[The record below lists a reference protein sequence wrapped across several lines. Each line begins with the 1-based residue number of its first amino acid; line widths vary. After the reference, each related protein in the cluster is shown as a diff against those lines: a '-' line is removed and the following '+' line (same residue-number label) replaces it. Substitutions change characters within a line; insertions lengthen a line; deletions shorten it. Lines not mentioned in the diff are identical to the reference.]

1 MAVLQARPEPVT
13 LDAARSALIVVD
25 MQNAFASRGGMF
37 DLAGHDISGAAP
49 VVALHKRLLPAAR
62 QAGVQVI
69 YLQMSFR
76 PDLSDAGGPES
87 PAYHKELALRM
98 MRERPDLA
106 GTLLIDGSWDAQ
118 IVDGLEPQA
127 GDIVIRKSRYNGF
140 TGTDL
145 DAILKSR
152 GIRHLLF
159 SGIATNICVES
170 TARNAFFNEF
180 WPILISDAMNHAGP
194 EFTRQA
200 TLWNFENVLGW
211 VTDSGPVFDFFSTNL
226 A

>member
-1 MAVLQARPEPVT
+1 MPILQARPEPVT
-13 LDAARSALIVVD
+13 LDTARTALIVVD

-37 DLAGHDISGAAP
+37 DLAGHDISGAGP

-62 QAGVQVI
+62 TAGVQVI
-69 YLQMSFR
+69 YLQMSFK
-76 PDLSDAGGPES
+76 PDLSDAGSPES

-98 MRERPDLA
+98 MRDRPELA

-118 IVDGLEPQA
+118 IVDGIEPQE

-145 DAILKSR
+145 EAVLKAR

-159 SGIATNICVES
+159 TGIATNICVES
-170 TARNAFFNEF
+170 TARNAFFNEY
-180 WPILISDAMNHAGP
+180 WPILIADAMNHAGP

-211 VTDSGPVFDFFSTNL
+211 VTDSASVLEVLSAG
-226 A
+226 

>member
-1 MAVLQARPEPVT
+1 MPLLQARPAPIT
-13 LDAARSALIVVD
+13 LDTARTALIVVD
-25 MQNAFASRGGMF
+25 MQNAFATKGGMF

-49 VVALHKRLLPAAR
+49 VVELHKRLLPSVRAAR
-62 QAGVQVI
+62 VQVI
-69 YLQMSFR
+69 YLQMAFK
-76 PDLSDAGGPES
+76 PDLSDAGGPDS
-87 PAYHKELALRM
+87 PAWHKELALRM
-98 MRERPDLA
+98 MRERPELA
-106 GTLLIDGSWDAQ
+106 GKLLIDGSWDAQ
-118 IVDGLEPQA
+118 IVDGMEPQDD
-127 GDIVIRKSRYNGF
+127 DIVIRKSRYNGF

-145 DAILKSR
+145 DAILKGR

-159 SGIATNICVES
+159 TGIATNICVES

-211 VTDSGPVFDFFSTNL
+211 VTDSAAVLKALSAN
-226 A
+226 

>member
-1 MAVLQARPEPVT
+1 MAMLDARPEPLT
-13 LDAARSALIVVD
+13 LDLALTALIVVD
-25 MQNAFASRGGMF
+25 MQNAFATQGGMF
-37 DLAGHDISGAAP
+37 DMAGHDISGAAP
-49 VVALHKRLLPAAR
+49 VTDLHKRLLPAAR
-62 QAGVQVI
+62 AAGVQVI

-76 PDLSDAGGPES
+76 PDLSDAGGPGS

-98 MRERPDLA
+98 MRERPELS

-118 IVDGLEPQA
+118 IVDGLEPQD

-145 DAILKSR
+145 DAILKAR

-159 SGIATNICVES
+159 TGIATNVCVES
-170 TARNAFFNEF
+170 TARSAFFNEF

-194 EFTRQA
+194 DFTRAA

-211 VTDSGPVFDFFSTNL
+211 VTDSAAVLRMF
-226 A
+226 AAR

>member
-1 MAVLQARPEPVT
+1 MPALHARPEPVT
-13 LDAARSALIVVD
+13 LDAAQTALIVVD

-37 DLAGHDISGAAP
+37 DLAGHDISGAGP
-49 VVALHKRLLPAAR
+49 VVAVHKRLLPVVRA
-62 QAGVQVI
+62 AGVLVV
-69 YLQMSFR
+69 YLQMSFK
-76 PDLSDAGGPES
+76 PDLSDAGDPQS

-98 MRERPDLA
+98 MRERPELA
-106 GTLLIDGSWDAQ
+106 GKLLIDGSWDAQ
-118 IVDGLEPQA
+118 IVDGLEPRD

-145 DAILKSR
+145 DEILKSR

-170 TARNAFFNEF
+170 TARNAFFNEY

-194 EFTRQA
+194 DFTRQA

-211 VTDSGPVFDFFSTNL
+211 VTDSASVLEALSTG
-226 A
+226 